1 MKRTSTRAIIIED
14 NKVLLFFRRK
24 LVDGVINEYYSL
36 PGGGIESNE
45 TKEKCLIREL
55 NEEFSVDISIIKYL
69 GKKEDDN
76 TIQEYFSAKIIKGTP
91 TLGGEELERNNPNN
105 YYEIKRIDIKD
116 TENINFRD
124 KDMVKKCINID
135 N

>member
-36 PGGGIESNE
+36 PGGGIEYNE
-45 TKEKCLIREL
+45 TKEECLIREL
-55 NEEFSVDISIIKYL
+55 NEEFSVDIFIIKYL
-69 GKKEDDN
+69 GKKEDEN
-76 TIQEYFSAKIIKGTP
+76 TIQEYFFAKIIKGTP

-105 YYEIKRIDIKD
+105 YYEIKRIDIK
-116 TENINFRD
+116 
-124 KDMVKKCINID
+124 
-135 N
+135 